1 MKNIFSVRGV
11 LGILLGLSVLFA
23 GIATYYKITV
33 WGFSV
38 FPSEKS
44 EVWTIDAHIS
54 FKPTKDA
61 IEISLATPSA
71 DGGYKILSED
81 VIASGYEVAKDV
93 DKDRMII
100 RSQPRKT
107 KQNVYYRIMLYDNKD
122 VLGKLRDAKTP
133 KVSKPLFENEQQE
146 GLVEEIWNLAD
157 KEEGKPA
164 ARIIKTLNADILP
177 PEVDAFL
184 PFIDNWATCDQLSPK
199 AFKKEPEKLLPYIQI
214 WIKSDK
220 TYTIRFAIGL
230 LMQHFLDDHF
240 DLKYADEVAGI
251 RSEEYYVRM
260 MIAWYFATALAK
272 QYELVL
278 PYLEDKRLDDW
289 VHNKA
294 IRKSIESYRITDEQK
309 AYLRTLK
316 VRQSKQH

>member
-1 MKNIFSVRGV
+1 MKRNEIVAELFRLQDKEYARMQAKIIPTVSPDRIIGVRTPA
-11 LGILLGLSVLFA
+11 LRDFAKSLS
-23 GIATYYKITV
+23 
-33 WGFSV
+33 
-38 FPSEKS
+38 
-44 EVWTIDAHIS
+44 
-54 FKPTKDA
+54 KDQDIGEFLSYLPHQYFDEDQLHA
-61 IEISLATPSA
+61 FVISLEK
-71 DGGYKILSED
+71 DFDKC
-81 VIASGYEVAKDV
+81 IA
-93 DKDRMII
+93 
-100 RSQPRKT
+100 
-107 KQNVYYRIMLYDNKD
+107 
-122 VLGKLRDAKTP
+122 
-133 KVSKPLFENEQQE
+133 
-146 GLVEEIWNLAD
+146 
-157 KEEGKPA
+157 
-164 ARIIKTLNADILP
+164 
-177 PEVDAFL
+177 EVDAFL

-220 TYTIRFAIGL
+220 PYTVRFAIGL

-251 RSEEYYVRM
+251 RSEEYYIRM

-316 VRQSKQH
+316 VR

>member
-1 MKNIFSVRGV
+1 MKRDEIVAELFRLQDKEYARMQTRIIPTVSPDRIIGVRTPA
-11 LGILLGLSVLFA
+11 LRDFAKNLNKDQDIDEFLSYLPHPYFDEDQLHAFV
-23 GIATYYKITV
+23 
-33 WGFSV
+33 
-38 FPSEKS
+38 
-44 EVWTIDAHIS
+44 
-54 FKPTKDA
+54 
-61 IEISLATPSA
+61 ISLER
-71 DGGYKILSED
+71 DFDKC
-81 VIASGYEVAKDV
+81 IA
-93 DKDRMII
+93 
-100 RSQPRKT
+100 
-107 KQNVYYRIMLYDNKD
+107 
-122 VLGKLRDAKTP
+122 
-133 KVSKPLFENEQQE
+133 
-146 GLVEEIWNLAD
+146 
-157 KEEGKPA
+157 
-164 ARIIKTLNADILP
+164 
-177 PEVDAFL
+177 EVDAFL

-220 TYTIRFAIGL
+220 TYTVRFAIGL

-240 DLKYADEVAGI
+240 DIKYADEVAGI
-251 RSEEYYVRM
+251 RSEEYYIRM

-316 VRQSKQH
+316 VRQSKLY